1 MASRSMTGPT
11 SVAKS
16 SGSPMSSVCTAP
28 TSMSIIPLATSS
40 CTKNSRAAEQRCP
53 AESKAE
59 RTTSR
64 ITCSGS
70 ALESAIMALR
80 PPVSAMK
87 GTIAPRRSASARW
100 MAQPVALEPVKATP
114 ATRGSLTSAAPTAP
128 SPGSRCRTPGGTPA
142 SCSSWT
148 ARKAVIGVCSAGLAS
163 TGLPAASAAATWPVK
178 MASGKFHGD
187 DAGERPAAPQLQQVG
202 LAGRARERDGSAE
215 QPPRLRAR
223 SSAGSR
229 RPRARRP
236 ARCPASCR
244 PRAP

>member
-1 MASRSMTGPT
+1 MASRVDDGTDVGGEVEGVADVERLARRPPACRSSPSPRPPARRTGAPP
-11 SVAKS
+11 S
-16 SGSPMSSVCTAP
+16 SAGPPS
-28 TSMSIIPLATSS
+28 
-40 CTKNSRAAEQRCP
+40 
-53 AESKAE
+53 SKAE

-87 GTIAPRRSASARW
+87 GTMAPRRSASARW

-114 ATRGSLTSAAPTAP
+114 ATRGSLTRAAPTAP
-128 SPGSRCRTPGGTPA
+128 APGSRCRTPGGTPA

-187 DAGERPAAPQLQQVG
+187 MQANGPRPRSSSRLVSPVG
-202 LAGRARERDGSAE
+202 PLSETGPPNCRRAC
-215 QPPRLRAR
+215 AR

-229 RPRARRP
+229 LPRARRP
-236 ARCPASCR
+236 ARSPASCR